1 MEKKTYEVKSI
12 EEAYELVKEE
22 LGLDKDQVNIEVV
35 EKRVY
40 LKLKWLLKLAKNK
53 TQLKLVK
60 NI

>member
-40 LKLKWLLKLAKNK
+40 LKLKWLLKLAKNRPS
-53 TQLKLVK
+53 
-60 NI
+60 